1 MKVRFNRK
9 FRSDKLLHDEHGF
22 IYVDVLV
29 MVPLIFMLI
38 IVMVLSAEVFVK
50 NFRNYIDTWV
60 MQSEVQ
66 RIMEDIIV
74 EIEYADT
81 VEYQYPGEK
90 KSELIISTRRRATVN
105 TNEEVKYLSFKNTG
119 KDVYRCELTKAA
131 ENLYWVASSQ
141 PLSGENYFSDSRITF
156 TCEQLADDL
165 YKIDVDGY
173 SYKAVQTFH
182 LQTVVLKR
190 S

>member
-1 MKVRFNRK
+1 MRFNRNI
-9 FRSDKLLHDEHGF
+9 RNGRLSHDEGGF
-22 IYVDVLV
+22 LYINILV
-29 MVPLIFMLI
+29 TLPIIFLLVI
-38 IVMVLSAEVFVK
+38 IMMISAETFVK

-81 VEYQYPGEK
+81 VEYQSPGEK
-90 KSELIISTRRRATVN
+90 KSELIISTRRRATAN

-119 KDVYRCELTKAA
+119 KDIYRCELTKAA

-156 TCEQLADDL
+156 TCEKLADDL
-165 YKIDVDGY
+165 YRVDVDGY
-173 SYKAVQTFH
+173 SYKAMQSFH